1 MTKKLLLG
9 IVFLISINVLAQE
22 KKKNWSVETNYSI
35 VPADGFGGNDLL
47 VNVGLKYKFLETNFL
62 NLGVG
67 VDAGHFIE
75 DNPFFVRLSSNEN
88 IFIFQPKLVS
98 EFKLPFSKRLKPT
111 LGLGYSFFTGSFLD
125 SGSFGGFNLNIGL
138 TYAISSKWYV
148 QFQYDFVSLS
158 EINASEGFNNF
169 RLGVGFKF

>member
-1 MTKKLLLG
+1 M
-9 IVFLISINVLAQE
+9 
-22 KKKNWSVETNYSI
+22 
-35 VPADGFGGNDLL
+35 
-47 VNVGLKYKFLETNFL
+47 ETNFL